1 MLAACIVASVHLLNP
16 IPKNNPLALFFA
28 PVLACLCSGQSSP
41 FLLLGFALFLYLHR
55 SHPYFAGSSL
65 LLMAIKPHLFLIFWA
80 VLLVESLYRREFR
93 IIAGCSAALALA
105 SAFAMCFDVH
115 IWGNYLAMM
124 RWADLSNKALPTAS
138 MLLRMMINPK
148 AFWLLFAPSAL
159 AILWAI
165 WYYIRNRVVWNWR
178 IHGMPLILVTILV
191 SPYGFITDEVVVLP
205 AIIFALSFPGR
216 RRYSEWLLLIINGIA
231 LYAVVINHAALSSHA
246 YLWTPVTWLAWFL
259 YATWNSRGVKSSLS
273 AEPATH
279 TEALE

>member
-1 MLAACIVASVHLLNP
+1 
-16 IPKNNPLALFFA
+16 
-28 PVLACLCSGQSSP
+28 
-41 FLLLGFALFLYLHR
+41 
-55 SHPYFAGSSL
+55 
-65 LLMAIKPHLFLIFWA
+65 MAIKPHLFLIFWA